1 MFNLQRFFFLVHLF
15 VTNPL
20 VSYYYSGRGELFLEF
35 ITQFNKMKTAG
46 GNNECLARDVN
57 QAFQKAL
64 NQSTSIESDHPT
76 MHLMIDDSA
85 DASNPIINKLIR
97 LNFSVK
103 WPLHLFFSPV
113 VLDRYGELFSFLLQ
127 IRQIQY
133 DLHLVWHMHREKK
146 VTGNSVLSQLRNKML
161 FLIDNLQYY
170 LQVDV
175 LESQFCALINAVQNS
190 KDFEC
195 IQRAH
200 SVFQANIMSLSFL
213 LNSGSFAP
221 AAAGGEPN
229 DGIDTSNSTNHQNPV
244 LTILDQIFTT
254 IQSFCRF
261 NRNIEELPEIETQ
274 ELSLLE
280 EQ

>member
-1 MFNLQRFFFLVHLF
+1 
-15 VTNPL
+15 
-20 VSYYYSGRGELFLEF
+20 
-35 ITQFNKMKTAG
+35 
-46 GNNECLARDVN
+46 
-57 QAFQKAL
+57 
-64 NQSTSIESDHPT
+64 
-76 MHLMIDDSA
+76 MHLIIDDNA
-85 DASNPIINKLIR
+85 DVSNPIINKMIR
-97 LNFSVK
+97 LNFNVK
-103 WPLHLFFSPV
+103 WPLHLFFSPL

-200 SVFQANIMSLSFL
+200 SVFQANILSLSFL
-213 LNSGSFAP
+213 LNSGNFAS
-221 AAAGGEPN
+221 AGASGSGNGDRN
-229 DGIDTSNSTNHQNPV
+229 DGNDTTHSTNRQNPV
-244 LTILDQIFTT
+244 LTILDHIFTT

-261 NRNIEELPEIETQ
+261 NQNIEETSQNETQ
-274 ELSLLE
+274 ELGLLE

>member
-1 MFNLQRFFFLVHLF
+1 
-15 VTNPL
+15 
-20 VSYYYSGRGELFLEF
+20 
-35 ITQFNKMKTAG
+35 
-46 GNNECLARDVN
+46 
-57 QAFQKAL
+57 
-64 NQSTSIESDHPT
+64 
-76 MHLMIDDSA
+76 MHLIIDDSA
-85 DASNPIINKLIR
+85 DVSNPIINKLIR
-97 LNFSVK
+97 LNFNVK

-146 VTGNSVLSQLRNKML
+146 ITGNSVLSQLRNKML

-175 LESQFCALINAVQNS
+175 LESQFCGLINAVQNS

-195 IQRAH
+195 IQRSH

-213 LNSGSFAP
+213 LNSG
-221 AAAGGEPN
+221 AAAAAGGGEPN
-229 DGIDTSNSTNHQNPV
+229 DGIDAPNNTNHQNPV
-244 LTILDQIFTT
+244 LTILNQMFTT

-261 NRNIEELPEIETQ
+261 NRNLDESLQIETQ

>member
-1 MFNLQRFFFLVHLF
+1 MVAYLNIFHTFGVHCPFVHFNKIDFPIL
-15 VTNPL
+15 
-20 VSYYYSGRGELFLEF
+20 GRGELFLEF
-35 ITQFNKMKTAG
+35 ISQFNKIKTTD
-46 GNNECLARDVN
+46 GNNESLARDVN
-57 QAFQKAL
+57 HAFQKAL
-64 NQSTSIESDHPT
+64 NHTSIDFDHPT
-76 MHLMIDDSA
+76 MHLIIDDST
-85 DASNPIINKLIR
+85 DVSNPIYNKLIR
-97 LNFSVK
+97 LKFNVK

-113 VLDRYGELFSFLLQ
+113 VLDRYGELFGFLLQ

-133 DLHLVWHMHREKK
+133 DLHLVWHTHREKK
-146 VTGNSVLSQLRNKML
+146 ITGNSVLSQLRNKML

-175 LESQFCALINAVQNS
+175 LESQFCGLINAVQNS

-213 LNSGSFAP
+213 LNSGTAD
-221 AAAGGEPN
+221 GGELN
-229 DGIDTSNSTNHQNPV
+229 DGNDASNSTNHQNPV
-244 LTILDQIFTT
+244 LTILNQIFTT

-261 NRNIEELPEIETQ
+261 NRNIDESLQIETQ

>member
-1 MFNLQRFFFLVHLF
+1 
-15 VTNPL
+15 
-20 VSYYYSGRGELFLEF
+20 
-35 ITQFNKMKTAG
+35 
-46 GNNECLARDVN
+46 
-57 QAFQKAL
+57 
-64 NQSTSIESDHPT
+64 
-76 MHLMIDDSA
+76 MHLIIDDS
-85 DASNPIINKLIR
+85 DDISNPIINKLIR
-97 LNFSVK
+97 LNFNVK

-113 VLDRYGELFSFLLQ
+113 VLDRYGELFCFLLQ

-175 LESQFCALINAVQNS
+175 LESQFCALMNAVQNS

-213 LNSGSFAP
+213 LNSGNATSSTAS
-221 AAAGGEPN
+221 AAAATESIDG
-229 DGIDTSNSTNHQNPV
+229 GIDAQNSTHSQNPV
-244 LTILDQIFTT
+244 LNILDQIFTT

-261 NRNIEELPEIETQ
+261 NRSIDESSEIETQ
-274 ELSLLE
+274 ELSLLD